1 MMNHGFH
8 GMNGPDGIVYIS
20 NPETR
25 QSTDFCDNPNTL
37 RRIILRQEL
46 DEHTQYYLR
55 FKSVIDGDSPI
66 CLDYIEFVHKD
77 VYDNSEIP
85 EDIY

>member
-1 MMNHGFH
+1 MKRSIIVRQTLEDNNH
-8 GMNGPDGIVYIS
+8 
-20 NPETR
+20 
-25 QSTDFCDNPNTL
+25 
-37 RRIILRQEL
+37 
-46 DEHTQYYLR
+46 YYLR
-55 FKSVIDGDSPI
+55 FKSVTDGDRPI